1 MSHDGTG
8 FGVRKIKGLRVRVRG
23 LLRIGGDGLGEIA
36 RAKAMG

>member
-1 MSHDGTG
+1 
-8 FGVRKIKGLRVRVRG
+8 VRVRG